1 MININMS
8 CAVIMGHDVFFSALD
23 FNALL
28 KMNLLSGKTEYIC
41 KFEKEK
47 GSQRLHVK
55 AFGYQNRIWFIPLF
69 GKLLAC
75 FNVDRNEMEYFEIPK
90 RVEGRLGKDE
100 FWLHTSEGSLRPQFF
115 DAGKINEKKIYLI
128 PATSDTVVIL
138 NMETNSIQ
146 SFFGVVDVDK
156 ELIGCG
162 TVCGDKL
169 WMAPYIGKY
178 LISLDMKSGEIER
191 IEYGYELGQYFGI
204 CSFEN
209 RLWFSPQKKNQILIY
224 DINQGKFKQI
234 DYSNTDE
241 QYNLQRAGCSYRDIV
256 LFNKSIYLLSGDSER
271 IINLDKEG
279 NYICN
284 LDSTKE
290 HNFGVLI
297 RMEEQEG
304 KLFIFSYS
312 YGYVMSI
319 DHKNKLKIYGRAKIE
334 EDKFETI
341 CNDNNILVDF
351 CNQFLDG
358 IPEENLGLS
367 NYIKAIMAR

>member
-1 MININMS
+1 M
-8 CAVIMGHDVFFSALD
+8 
-23 FNALL
+23 
-28 KMNLLSGKTEYIC
+28 
-41 KFEKEK
+41 
-47 GSQRLHVK
+47 
-55 AFGYQNRIWFIPLF
+55 
-69 GKLLAC
+69 
-75 FNVDRNEMEYFEIPK
+75 
-90 RVEGRLGKDE
+90 
-100 FWLHTSEGSLRPQFF
+100 
-115 DAGKINEKKIYLI
+115 
-128 PATSDTVVIL
+128 
-138 NMETNSIQ
+138 
-146 SFFGVVDVDK
+146 
-156 ELIGCG
+156 
-162 TVCGDKL
+162 
-169 WMAPYIGKY
+169 
-178 LISLDMKSGEIER
+178 
-191 IEYGYELGQYFGI
+191 
-204 CSFEN
+204 
-209 RLWFSPQKKNQILIY
+209 
-224 DINQGKFKQI
+224 
-234 DYSNTDE
+234 
-241 QYNLQRAGCSYRDIV
+241 
-256 LFNKSIYLLSGDSER
+256 FNKSIYLLSGDSER